1 MIDLHSHILP
11 GIDDGAPDMATSLQ
25 MARQAVAGG
34 THTMACT
41 PHIYPGMYMNDAP
54 GIAAGVK
61 ALQNALDE
69 VGIALQLVQGADVH
83 LVPDVLQGLK
93 SGRIPTLHG
102 SRYFLLEPSHHV
114 APPRF
119 EDSVFE
125 LMAAGYVP
133 VITHPER
140 LVWIEDHYDKLV
152 SLVHRGVWMQLTAG
166 AILGKFGKRAR
177 YWSDRML
184 DEGLVH
190 IVSSDAHSTGMR
202 NPNMA
207 DAREALVRRMGAF
220 ASDQLLLERPSAIL
234 QNASVQDVLPVAA
247 LSRPMASGTH
257 SHGSKPAWLA
267 RLAWPARPAWLRGR

>member
-11 GIDDGAPDMATSLQ
+11 GIDDGAPDLATSLQ

-41 PHIYPGMYMNDAP
+41 PHIYPVMYMNDAP
-54 GIAAGVK
+54 GIAAGVQ
-61 ALQNALDE
+61 ALQAALDE
-69 VGIALQLVQGADVH
+69 AGIALQLVQGADVH
-83 LVPDVLQGLK
+83 LVPDVLEGLK

-102 SRYFLLEPSHHV
+102 SRYFLLEPSQHV

-125 LMAAGYVP
+125 MMASGYVP

-140 LVWIEDHYDKLV
+140 LVWIEDHYDKFVRLA
-152 SLVHRGVWMQLTAG
+152 HRGAWMQLTAG

-177 YWSDRML
+177 YWSERML

-190 IVSSDAHSTGMR
+190 LVSSDAHTTGMR
-202 NPNMA
+202 NPDLA
-207 DAREALVRRMGAF
+207 EVREALVRRLGESVAH
-220 ASDQLLLERPSAIL
+220 QLLHDRPNAIL
-234 QNASVQDVLPVAA
+234 QNASVQDVLPVSG
-247 LSRPMASGTH
+247 LSQPMAASTK
-257 SHGSKPAWLA
+257 SRWAW
-267 RLAWPARPAWLRGR
+267 PAWLRGR